1 MTCFLYGAGPL
12 LVSMTCFFYGAGS
25 LLVSM
30 ICSFY
35 GARPLSVFMTFLF
48 YGAGPL
54 TAWMPVPQPATA
66 CNSAPPLWQPKVLL
80 YQRVLND
87 L

>member
-1 MTCFLYGAGPL
+1 MTCFLYGTGPL
-12 LVSMTCFFYGAGS
+12 LVFMTCFFYGAGS
-25 LLVSM
+25 LLVFM

-54 TAWMPVPQPATA
+54 TAWMPVHQPATA
-66 CNSAPPLWQPKVLL
+66 CNSAPPLWQHKVWLHH
-80 YQRVLND
+80 RVLND